1 MPRWLLKSPIPTM
14 LLVMVVVATSAVVGL
29 TRAADNRVA
38 EVERVEGLS
47 GLLAGSVDAD
57 GNLVDENGNVLDDPV
72 DLPSENYL
80 LVGSDTREGISED
93 DPDFGV
99 IGDTNV
105 VSGRRADTIMV
116 LRRERDGGAAIVSL
130 PRDLWVEIPGTGGS
144 NRINSAYNGGAERLV
159 ATVVET
165 LGIPVHHYVEV
176 NFVGFRDIVNE
187 LGGVTICF
195 PHPTRDVKTG
205 LDQPAGCNLLDGLQA
220 LAFARSR
227 SYQEFREGQW
237 RTDPT
242 ADIGRTQRQQQF
254 ISAAADGAITRLT
267 DQPFASGDL
276 IAAVSASVKVDE
288 TLDPFLAAAA
298 LKQAYSGGFTRYS
311 LPVYG
316 DTVGSASV
324 LRLGQGSAEIL
335 DYFRGIGPAPAT
347 E

>member
-1 MPRWLLKSPIPTM
+1 M
-14 LLVMVVVATSAVVGL
+14 LLVIAVVATSAVVGL

-57 GNLVDENGNVLDDPV
+57 GNLVDENGNILDDPV

-99 IGDTNV
+99 IGDTTV

-144 NRINSAYNGGAERLV
+144 NRINAAYNGGAERLV
-159 ATVVET
+159 VTVVET
-165 LGIPVHHYVEV
+165 LGIPIHHYVEV
-176 NFVGFRDIVNE
+176 NFVGFRNIVNE

-195 PHPTRDVKTG
+195 LYPTRDLKTG

-227 SYQEFREGQW
+227 SYQEFREGKWQ
-237 RTDPT
+237 TDPT

-254 ISAAADGAITRLT
+254 ISAAADGAVARLT

-276 IAAVSASVKVDE
+276 ITAVSASVKVDE

-298 LKQAYSGGFTRYS
+298 LKQSYSGGLTRYS

-335 DYFRGIGPAPAT
+335 DYFRGIGAAPAT

>member
-1 MPRWLLKSPIPTM
+1 M

-47 GLLAGSVDAD
+47 GLLAGSVDAN

-144 NRINSAYNGGAERLV
+144 NRINAAYNGGAERLV

-165 LGIPVHHYVEV
+165 LGIPIHHYV
-176 NFVGFRDIVNE
+176 
-187 LGGVTICF
+187 
-195 PHPTRDVKTG
+195 
-205 LDQPAGCNLLDGLQA
+205 
-220 LAFARSR
+220 
-227 SYQEFREGQW
+227 
-237 RTDPT
+237 
-242 ADIGRTQRQQQF
+242 
-254 ISAAADGAITRLT
+254 
-267 DQPFASGDL
+267 
-276 IAAVSASVKVDE
+276 
-288 TLDPFLAAAA
+288 
-298 LKQAYSGGFTRYS
+298 
-311 LPVYG
+311 
-316 DTVGSASV
+316 
-324 LRLGQGSAEIL
+324 
-335 DYFRGIGPAPAT
+335 
-347 E
+347 

>member
-1 MPRWLLKSPIPTM
+1 M

-29 TRAADNRVA
+29 TRAADSRVA

-47 GLLAGSVDAD
+47 GLLAGSIDAD
-57 GNLVDENGNVLDDPV
+57 GNLIDENGNVLDDPV

-99 IGDTNV
+99 IGDANA
-105 VSGRRADTIMV
+105 VSGQRADTIMV
-116 LRRERDGGAAIVSL
+116 LRRELDGGAAIVSL
-130 PRDLWVEIPGTGGS
+130 PRDLWVEIHGTGGS
-144 NRINSAYNGGAERLV
+144 NRINAAYNGGAERLV

-165 LGIPVHHYVEV
+165 LGIPIHHYVEV

-195 PHPTRDVKTG
+195 PYPTRDVKAG

-227 SYQEFREGQW
+227 TYQEFREGQW

-254 ISAAADGAITRLT
+254 ISAAADGAIARLT

-276 IAAVSASVKVDE
+276 ITALSASVKVDD

-298 LKQAYSGGFTRYS
+298 LRQSYSGGFTKYS
-311 LPVYG
+311 LPVFG
-316 DTVGSASV
+316 DTVGDKSV
-324 LRLGQGSAEIL
+324 LRLGKGSPELL
-335 DYFRGIGPAPAT
+335 DYFRGAGPGPAI

>member
-1 MPRWLLKSPIPTM
+1 M
-14 LLVMVVVATSAVVGL
+14 LLVALVVAISAVVGL
-29 TRAADNRVA
+29 TRATNARVA
-38 EVERVEGLS
+38 DVERVEGLT
-47 GLLAGSVDAD
+47 GLLAGSADAD
-57 GNLVDENGNVLDDPV
+57 GNLVDENGNILDNPV
-72 DLPSENYL
+72 DLPTENYL
-80 LVGSDTREGISED
+80 LVGSDTREGISAD

-99 IGDTNV
+99 IGDTGV

-130 PRDLWVEIPGTGGS
+130 PRDLWLEIPGTGGS
-144 NRINSAYNGGAERLV
+144 NRINAAYNGGAERLV

-195 PHPTRDVKTG
+195 PYPTRDVKTG

-227 SYQEFREGQW
+227 TYQEFREGEW

-242 ADIGRTQRQQQF
+242 SDIGRTERQQQF
-254 ISAAADGAITRLT
+254 ISAAADGAIARLT

-276 IAAVSASVKVDE
+276 ITAVSASVKVDE

-311 LPVYG
+311 LPVNG
-316 DTVGSASV
+316 DTVGNASV
-324 LRLGQGSAEIL
+324 LRLGEGSSEIL
-335 DYFRGIGPAPAT
+335 DYFRGIGPAPVT

>member
-1 MPRWLLKSPIPTM
+1 M
-14 LLVMVVVATSAVVGL
+14 LLVALIVAISSVVGL
-29 TRAADNRVA
+29 TRATNARVA
-38 EVERVEGLS
+38 EVERVEGLAE
-47 GLLAGSVDAD
+47 LLSGSVDAD
-57 GNLVDENGNVLDDPV
+57 GNLVDENGNILDNPV
-72 DLPSENYL
+72 DLPTENYL
-80 LVGSDTREGISED
+80 LVGSDTREGISAD

-99 IGDTNV
+99 IGDTGV

-130 PRDLWVEIPGTGGS
+130 PRDLWLEIPGTGGS
-144 NRINSAYNGGAERLV
+144 NRINAAYNGGAERLV
-159 ATVVET
+159 ATVVQT
-165 LGIPVHHYVEV
+165 LGIPINHYVEV

-195 PHPTRDVKTG
+195 PYPTRDLKTG

-227 SYQEFREGQW
+227 TYQEFREGEW

-254 ISAAADGAITRLT
+254 ISAAADGAIARLT

-276 IAAVSASVKVDE
+276 ITAVSASVKVDE
-288 TLDPFLAAAA
+288 TLDPFLSAAA
-298 LKQAYSGGFTRYS
+298 LKQAYSGGLTRYS

-316 DTVGSASV
+316 DTVGNASV
-324 LRLGQGSAEIL
+324 LRLGEGSAQIL

>member
-1 MPRWLLKSPIPTM
+1 M
-14 LLVMVVVATSAVVGL
+14 LFVALVVAISAVVGL
-29 TRAADNRVA
+29 TRATNARVA
-38 EVERVEGLS
+38 DVERVEGLA
-47 GLLAGSVDAD
+47 GLLAGSVDED
-57 GNLVDENGNVLDDPV
+57 GNLVDENGNILDDPV
-72 DLPSENYL
+72 DLPTENYL
-80 LVGSDTREGISED
+80 LVGSDTREGISAD

-99 IGDTNV
+99 IGDTGI
-105 VSGRRADTIMV
+105 VSGSRADTIMV

-130 PRDLWVEIPGTGGS
+130 PRDLWLEIPGSGGS
-144 NRINSAYNGGAERLV
+144 NRINAAYNGGAERLV

-195 PHPTRDVKTG
+195 PYPTRDVKTG
-205 LDQPAGCNLLDGLQA
+205 LDQPAGCNVLDGLEA

-227 SYQEFREGQW
+227 AYQEFREGEW

-242 ADIGRTQRQQQF
+242 SDIGRTERQQQF
-254 ISAAADGAITRLT
+254 ISAAADGAIARLS

-276 IAAVSASVKVDE
+276 ITAVSASVKVDE

-316 DTVGSASV
+316 DTVGNASV
-324 LRLGQGSAEIL
+324 LRLGEGSSEIL
-335 DYFRGIGPAPAT
+335 DYFRGIGPALVT
-347 E
+347 NQ

>member
-1 MPRWLLKSPIPTM
+1 M
-14 LLVMVVVATSAVVGL
+14 LVVALVVAISAVVGL
-29 TRAADNRVA
+29 TRATNARVA
-38 EVERVEGLS
+38 DVERVEGLA
-47 GLLAGSVDAD
+47 GLLAGSVDED
-57 GNLVDENGNVLDDPV
+57 GNLVDENGNILDDPV
-72 DLPSENYL
+72 DLPTENYL
-80 LVGSDTREGISED
+80 LVGSDTREGISAD

-99 IGDTNV
+99 IGDTGI
-105 VSGRRADTIMV
+105 VSGSRADTIMV

-130 PRDLWVEIPGTGGS
+130 PRDLWLEIPGSGGS
-144 NRINSAYNGGAERLV
+144 NRINAAYNGGAERLV

-195 PHPTRDVKTG
+195 PYPTRDVKTG
-205 LDQPAGCNLLDGLQA
+205 LDQPAGCNVLDGLEA

-227 SYQEFREGQW
+227 AYQEFREGEW
-237 RTDPT
+237 RTDRT
-242 ADIGRTQRQQQF
+242 SDIGRTERQQQF
-254 ISAAADGAITRLT
+254 ISAAADGAIARLS

-276 IAAVSASVKVDE
+276 ITAVSASVKVDE

-316 DTVGSASV
+316 DTVGNASV
-324 LRLGQGSAEIL
+324 LRLGEGSSEIL
-335 DYFRGIGPAPAT
+335 DYFRGIGPAPVT
-347 E
+347 NQ

>member
-1 MPRWLLKSPIPTM
+1 M

-29 TRAADNRVA
+29 TRAADSRVA

-47 GLLAGSVDAD
+47 GLLAGSIDAD

-99 IGDTNV
+99 IGDANA
-105 VSGRRADTIMV
+105 VSGQRADTIMV
-116 LRRERDGGAAIVSL
+116 LRRELDGGAAIVSL

-144 NRINSAYNGGAERLV
+144 NRINAAYNGGAERLV

-165 LGIPVHHYVEV
+165 LGIPIHHYVEV

-195 PHPTRDVKTG
+195 PYPTRDVKAG

-227 SYQEFREGQW
+227 TYQEFREGQW

-254 ISAAADGAITRLT
+254 ISAAADGAIARLT

-276 IAAVSASVKVDE
+276 ITAVSASVKVDD

-298 LKQAYSGGFTRYS
+298 LRQSYSGGFTKYS
-311 LPVYG
+311 LPVFG
-316 DTVGSASV
+316 DTVGDKSV
-324 LRLGQGSAEIL
+324 LRLGKGSTELL
-335 DYFRGIGPAPAT
+335 DYFRGAGPAPAI

>member
-1 MPRWLLKSPIPTM
+1 MPRWLMKSPIPTM

-47 GLLAGSVDAD
+47 GLLAGSVDAN

-144 NRINSAYNGGAERLV
+144 NRINAAYNGGAERLV

-165 LGIPVHHYVEV
+165 LGIPIHHYVEV

-195 PHPTRDVKTG
+195 PYPTRDLKTG

-227 SYQEFREGQW
+227 SYQEFREGIWQ
-237 RTDPT
+237 TDPT

-254 ISAAADGAITRLT
+254 ISAAADGAIARL
-267 DQPFASGDL
+267 
-276 IAAVSASVKVDE
+276 
-288 TLDPFLAAAA
+288 
-298 LKQAYSGGFTRYS
+298 
-311 LPVYG
+311 
-316 DTVGSASV
+316 
-324 LRLGQGSAEIL
+324 
-335 DYFRGIGPAPAT
+335 
-347 E
+347 